1 MSDEAA
7 RNEQGDFG
15 FKALKQMTKL
25 TFKHERFDEALGHYK
40 TLLTYTRKGVTR
52 NVAEKAIN
60 RILDYVSAEPK
71 LGTEKMQE
79 FYEVTMNALEEQKN
93 DVSSISMDSR
103 ARGLETD
110 HSDRARAAFEHENES
125 QIGQI
130 VVRSSRVQST
140 QQGRYLHLQCD
151 IEPGSHALS
160 LNPLDGL
167 TRSCGNFTHL
177 ALPRTTA
184 PTSTLR
190 KARLSLKCTRSRFR
204 CTGK

>member
-1 MSDEAA
+1 MSDEAS

-93 DVSSISMDSR
+93 DVSFNSMDSR
-103 ARGLETD
+103 DRGPETD
-110 HSDRARAAFEHENES
+110 HSDRA
-125 QIGQI
+125 IGQ
-130 VVRSSRVQST
+130 
-140 QQGRYLHLQCD
+140 
-151 IEPGSHALS
+151 
-160 LNPLDGL
+160 
-167 TRSCGNFTHL
+167 
-177 ALPRTTA
+177 
-184 PTSTLR
+184 
-190 KARLSLKCTRSRFR
+190 RLSTKTNLKLAKLWLDRHEYNRLNKVGTCISSAISSLGHM
-204 CTGK
+204 CCH